1 MALPMTL
8 SSRLAAAGLLACL
21 AAAAPA
27 RAQELNCQVGIDIS
41 QLTGNE
47 NQFLEEL
54 RDEVERYLNNR
65 AWTNDVVDNRER
77 IDCSVQMTI
86 TQAVSLTQFTAQVAV
101 QSSRPIY
108 GTAQRTVTL
117 LLRDDRWNFS
127 YARGQALT
135 YDPNRF
141 DSFVSVLDFYANVI
155 LATDYDT
162 FSDLGGTPYWDRA
175 RVIADLGRA
184 NAGVAGDGW
193 RNDTSDD
200 RSRYDLVQQMLDP
213 AFQPLRRAQYTYHF
227 GVLDRFTTAPE
238 EAWTEALTT
247 LASLH
252 ELYLVFNRRRY
263 ATDLFFSAKATEIT
277 SLLQEAPQRNEA
289 YALLSEMD
297 AAHLSSYDALVNSR

>member
-1 MALPMTL
+1 MQLF
-8 SSRLAAAGLLACL
+8 SRLVVLSACVAAL
-21 AAAAPA
+21 AAFSAPA

-41 QLTGNE
+41 QITGNE
-47 NQFLEEL
+47 YQFLDEL
-54 RDEVERYLNNR
+54 RDQVERYLNNR

-77 IDCSVQMTI
+77 IDCSFQMTI

-108 GTAQRTVTL
+108 GTAQRTPTL
-117 LLRDDRWNFS
+117 LLRDDAWTFS
-127 YARGQALT
+127 YARGQALS

-141 DSFVSVLDFYANVI
+141 DSFVSLLDFYANVI

-162 FSDLGGTPYWDRA
+162 FSDLGGTVYWDRA
-175 RVIADLGRA
+175 RVVADLGRSSGGQTFGA
-184 NAGVAGDGW
+184 GW
-193 RNDTSDD
+193 RNDTNDD

-213 AFQPLRRAQYTYHF
+213 AFQPLRRAQFTYHF

-238 EAWTEALTT
+238 EAWTEALATIG
-247 LASLH
+247 SLH
-252 ELYLVFNRRRY
+252 ELFLVFNRRRY
-263 ATDLFFSAKATEIT
+263 ATDLFFSAKADEIT